1 MMTEVARR
9 VVLRSLR
16 QVVEKRLSLP
26 RGALKLVLADNGH
39 DVTGKVGADEYLAP
53 VGEELWYDLSAATD
67 NSTDEARRKHSIED
81 WVVVKLQEQLP
92 W

>member
-1 MMTEVARR
+1 MTEVARR
-9 VVLRSLR
+9 AVLRSLR

-26 RGALKLVLADNGH
+26 RGALKLALADDGH
-39 DVTGKVGADEYLAP
+39 DVIGKVGTKEYLIA
-53 VGEELWYDLSAATD
+53 VGEELCHDLSVTTAD
-67 NSTDEARRKHSIED
+67 STDQVRRKHSIED

>member
-1 MMTEVARR
+1 MTELARR
-9 VVLRSLR
+9 VILRSLR

-26 RGALKLVLADNGH
+26 RGGLKLVLAENGH
-39 DVTGKVGADEYLAP
+39 DVTGKVGAKEYLVP
-53 VGEELWYDLSAATD
+53 VGEKPWDDLSAAPD
-67 NSTDEARRKHSIED
+67 DSTDEVRRKHSIED

>member
-1 MMTEVARR
+1 MTEVARR
-9 VVLRSLR
+9 AILRSLR

-26 RGALKLVLADNGH
+26 WGALKLVLAENGH
-39 DVTGKVGADEYLAP
+39 DIVGKVGAQEYLVP
-53 VGEELWYDLSAATD
+53 VAEEPWGDLSAATGD
-67 NSTDEARRKHSIED
+67 STEEVRRKHSIED

>member
-1 MMTEVARR
+1 MTEVARR

-26 RGALKLVLADNGH
+26 RGALKLALAENGH
-39 DVTGKVGADEYLAP
+39 DITGKVGTDDYLVP
-53 VGEELWYDLSAATD
+53 VGEELWDDLSAATGH
-67 NSTDEARRKHSIED
+67 STDEVRRKHSIED

-92 W
+92 R

>member
-9 VVLRSLR
+9 AVLRSLR

-26 RGALKLVLADNGH
+26 RGALKLGLADNGH
-39 DVTGKVGADEYLAP
+39 DVTGKVGADEYQVP
-53 VGEELWYDLSAATD
+53 VGEELWDDLSAATD
-67 NSTDEARRKHSIED
+67 HSTDEVRRKHSIED

>member
-1 MMTEVARR
+1 MTEVARR

-39 DVTGKVGADEYLAP
+39 DVTGKVGANEYRVP
-53 VGEELWYDLSAATD
+53 VGEELWDDLSAATD